1 MGRGDQDKRERRAR
15 DQIDKAL
22 ARRDLESAVDAVL
35 AVDKTAREPLL
46 ALVSPAFRQTL
57 SDLQKTAAWA
67 RLHTLAA
74 RAEQE
79 PRLLSHEGDE
89 AGVASARWP
98 LFLACMRARDFAR
111 AGRMWKFLVDK
122 VTARAPALARAIAA
136 WQSGQGQV
144 DPHAVAGMDL
154 DGLPALAVPDPRLG
168 IDSHA
173 RPRLAPPAAPVSS
186 AQAEEALFI
195 LFATQPL
202 TVVADTLRTWVDRA
216 PAELALTLRK
226 QAGSLAM
233 RELLVHAS
241 SRKSLALPAQ
251 LLARLSEGAED
262 DLAKEIVLATRLL
275 LTRVVS
281 KTQLQGEYESLA
293 DLAAA
298 LVRTTQF
305 KDVAETLAREFGR
318 VPGLASLAISIC
330 QSALARAASMSDEHL
345 FPLWIQML
353 HLNAPPPEAEPED
366 RFWFP
371 GPTWLQAA
379 SREVCKRGKSLAA
392 YLDKLDPH
400 DRAKMLDSLLW
411 GQPSEIVA
419 DIMDALWKD
428 ASEEV
433 RRELAHM
440 LPDLVEMAEEDS
452 QNMFSS
458 GRSSADMAAVDRI
471 TLAISKA
478 DPDLP
483 FLAAGGL
490 SLWRRFGLRLLPY
503 FVELLPYALSQ
514 ANQPSQRME
523 AVKAYVGNRVD
534 IEAWLEAIRELSMGD
549 AKMLPALIVETSQA
563 MLDRFRTDRIAL
575 ARAIEYTV
583 KFDMPRFDV
592 PFSLLKTLAHAY
604 QRAALADGA
613 EPTPEDERAQGI
625 LGLMFGTMTKKP
637 RAKGRAKRRSK
648 TPRKPEPQSSGS
660 QLELPLDE
668 NDP

>member
-35 AVDKTAREPLL
+35 AVDKTAREALL

-74 RAEQE
+74 RGEQE
-79 PRLLSHEGDE
+79 PRLLLQGADE
-89 AGVASARWP
+89 TTTASARWP

-122 VTARAPALARAIAA
+122 VTVRAPALAHAIAA
-136 WQSGQGQV
+136 WLSGQGQV
-144 DPHAVAGMDL
+144 DPHAVADMAL
-154 DGLPALAVPDPRLG
+154 DGLPALAAPDPRLG
-168 IDSHA
+168 IDSPA

-202 TVVADTLRTWVDRA
+202 TVVADTLRMWLDRA
-216 PAELALTLRK
+216 PAELALTVRK

-233 RELLVHAS
+233 RELLLHAS
-241 SRKSLALPAQ
+241 SRRSLALPAQ

-262 DLAKEIVLATRLL
+262 ELAKEIVLATRLL
-275 LTRVVS
+275 LTRVVG
-281 KTQLQGEYESLA
+281 KTQERGEHESLA

-305 KDVAETLAREFGR
+305 KDVAETLARDFRR
-318 VPGLASLAISIC
+318 VPGLASLAIRIC

-353 HLNAPPPEAEPED
+353 HLNAPPPEADPED
-366 RFWFP
+366 RLWLP
-371 GPTWLQAA
+371 GPTWLQTA

-400 DRAKMLDSLLW
+400 ARAKMLDSLLW

-428 ASEEV
+428 ASEGV

-452 QNMFSS
+452 VGS
-458 GRSSADMAAVDRI
+458 GAGLAHGERADMAAVDRI
-471 TLAISKA
+471 TVAIRKA

-483 FLAAGGL
+483 FVAAGGL

-514 ANQPSQRME
+514 ATQPSQRME
-523 AVKAYVGNRVD
+523 AVKAYIGNRVD
-534 IEAWLEAIRELSMGD
+534 IEAWLEAVRELAMGD
-549 AKMLPALIVETSQA
+549 AKMLPALIVETSHA

-583 KFDMPRFDV
+583 KFDM

-613 EPTPEDERAQGI
+613 EPTPEDERAQVV
-625 LGLMFGTMTKKP
+625 LGRMFGTMTEKP
-637 RAKGRAKRRSK
+637 RAKGRAKRGRK
-648 TPRKPEPQSSGS
+648 TPRKPELQSGGS
-660 QLELPLDE
+660 QLELPLDK

>member
-15 DQIDKAL
+15 EQIDRAL
-22 ARRDLESAVDAVL
+22 ARRDLESGVDAVL
-35 AVDKTAREPLL
+35 AVDKISREPLL

-57 SDLQKTAAWA
+57 SELQKTSAWA

-79 PRLLSHEGDE
+79 PRLLSHGADE

-98 LFLACMRARDFAR
+98 LFLACIRARDFAR
-111 AGRMWKFLVDK
+111 AGRTWKFLVEK
-122 VTARAPALARAIAA
+122 VTSRAPALARAIAA
-136 WQSGQGQV
+136 WIAGQGQI
-144 DPHAVAGMDL
+144 DPREMADMDL
-154 DGLPALAVPDPRLG
+154 DGLSALAAPDPRLG
-168 IDSHA
+168 IESA
-173 RPRLAPPAAPVSS
+173 GRPRLAPPAAPASS
-186 AQAEEALFI
+186 AQAEEALYI
-195 LFATQPL
+195 LFATQAL
-202 TVVADTLRTWVDRA
+202 TVVADTLRAWLDRA
-216 PAELALTLRK
+216 PSDLALTLRR

-241 SRKSLALPAQ
+241 SRSSLALPAQ

-262 DLAKEIVLATRLL
+262 DLAKEILLATRLL
-275 LTRVVS
+275 VTAAVAKTS
-281 KTQLQGEYESLA
+281 KQGEYESLA
-293 DLAAA
+293 HLAAA

-305 KDVAETLAREFGR
+305 KGVAEILARDFR
-318 VPGLASLAISIC
+318 CIPGLASLAISIC
-330 QSALARAASMSDEHL
+330 QSALARASSMSDEHL

-366 RFWFP
+366 RLWFP

-392 YLDKLDPH
+392 YLDKLDPSA
-400 DRAKMLDSLLW
+400 RGKMLDSLLW

-428 ASEEV
+428 AGEGM
-433 RRELAHM
+433 RRALARM

-452 QNMFSS
+452 NDMLWGS
-458 GRSSADMAAVDRI
+458 RSTGDMAAIDRI
-471 TLAISKA
+471 ALAASKA

-514 ANQPSQRME
+514 ASQPGQRTE

-534 IEAWLEAIRELSMGD
+534 IEAWLEALRELSMSD
-549 AKMLPALIVETSQA
+549 AKMLPSLIAETCQA
-563 MLDRFRTDRIAL
+563 MIERFRTDRIAL
-575 ARAIEYTV
+575 ARAIEYTL
-583 KFDMPRFDV
+583 KFDAPL
-592 PFSLLKTLAHAY
+592 SLLKTLAHAY
-604 QRAALADGA
+604 QRAALADSA
-613 EPTPEDERAQGI
+613 DPTPEDEQAQRV
-625 LGLMFGTMTKKP
+625 LDRMFGGKPKKYP
-637 RAKGRAKRRSK
+637 TKGRAKRGRK
-648 TPRKPEPQSSGS
+648 APRKPTLQSGS
-660 QLELPLDE
+660 DQLELPLDE